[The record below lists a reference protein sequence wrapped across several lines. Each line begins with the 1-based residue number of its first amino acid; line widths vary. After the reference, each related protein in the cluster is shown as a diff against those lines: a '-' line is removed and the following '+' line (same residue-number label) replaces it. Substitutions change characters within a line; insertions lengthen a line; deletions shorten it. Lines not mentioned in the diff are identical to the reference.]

1 MQKCWLFLLWTLLHL
16 HPATAVSE
24 AGEAGCPPLDK
35 DSMGICVEECGSSSD
50 CESAGK
56 VGHLCCSN
64 GCGHV
69 CTRPSGAQ
77 KSQKPL
83 VIMAVLRDNVF
94 SAVLE
99 ILPAPLSSS
108 ELRSVK
114 ILTLKYGDARRACA
128 AFRILEGHKEV
139 TSVEFDGA
147 VPKCG
152 EEL

>member
-1 MQKCWLFLLWTLLHL
+1 MTRRRSIRGVPKFNPKLF
-16 HPATAVSE
+16 
-24 AGEAGCPPLDK
+24 
-35 DSMGICVEECGSSSD
+35 
-50 CESAGK
+50 
-56 VGHLCCSN
+56 CS
-64 GCGHV
+64 H
-69 CTRPSGAQ
+69 RP
-77 KSQKPL
+77 
-83 VIMAVLRDNVF
+83 AVLRDNVF